1 MDEQGRQAG
10 TVDPLNAREPDAASD
25 VAAPLDQVD
34 GQRSLVDAAGLANVA
49 VVEADEVGALAG
61 HVGEQYLVADE
72 RCRRC
77 GDEFVEVGLVVDA
90 VVDAV
95 VAHSSP
101 PKTSM
106 FENLQAG
113 EACPVPITWFSSP
126 LPQLGVPITVKLSRL
141 ATPLKLRQ
149 NVEEMPR

>member
-10 TVDPLNAREPDAASD
+10 AVDRLDAGEPDSATD
-25 VAAPLDQVD
+25 VTSPLDQVD
-34 GQRSLVDAAGLANVA
+34 GQCALVDAAGLADVA
-49 VVEADEVGALAG
+49 VVEADEVGAFTG

-72 RCRRC
+72 RCRRRS
-77 GDEFVEVGLVVDA
+77 DEFVEVGLVVDA
-90 VVDAV
+90 VLDAC

-113 EACPVPITWFSSP
+113 EACPVPMTWFSSP
-126 LPQLGVPITVKLSRL
+126 LPQFGVPITVKLSRL

-149 NVEEMPR
+149 KVEEMPR